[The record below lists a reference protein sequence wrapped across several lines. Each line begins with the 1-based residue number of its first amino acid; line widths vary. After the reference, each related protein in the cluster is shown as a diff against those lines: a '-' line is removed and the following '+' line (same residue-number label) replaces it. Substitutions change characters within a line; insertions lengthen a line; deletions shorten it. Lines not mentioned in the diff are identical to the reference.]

1 MALLEL
7 NFNEFDDFQ
16 KSTNEYT
23 NSENSDLFEN
33 LSRGEQSQMNALS
46 SEDSRKAQMNKNKR
60 FVW

>member
-7 NFNEFDDFQ
+7 NFNEFDDFE